1 VLLRY
6 NHMEKLVEV
15 VEELQVV
22 LVEVEVH
29 I

>member
-6 NHMEKLVEV
+6 NHMEKLVVV